1 MKMISMKSLA
11 VLILIASACA
21 ISGCGAGAYQR
32 ELLADP
38 VMDFESDAGEEAREL
53 KWIET
58 REGSNGG
65 AGGAGGGCAC
75 G

>member
-1 MKMISMKSLA
+1 MKMLSKKPLA
-11 VLILIASACA
+11 MLALIATSCA
-21 ISGCGAGAYQR
+21 VTGCGAGAYQR

-38 VMDFESDAGEEAREL
+38 VMDFGSDAGEEAREL

>member
-1 MKMISMKSLA
+1 MKMISMKSLTA
-11 VLILIASACA
+11 LILIAAACA
-21 ISGCGAGAYQR
+21 VTGCGAGAYQR